1 MSRRAVILGATGLI
15 GGALLR
21 TLLQQSQWQQ
31 LTLVGRRH
39 PDIEADPRI
48 RLVTASL
55 DDLDQHKTEFAVDDV
70 FCCLGTT
77 LRQAGSKAAFERV
90 DKTFCVHAAQ
100 QAAAAGAKRFI
111 MVSAVNANRHGIS
124 FYARTKG
131 EAEREVIAAGVPMT
145 AFMQPSLLQGH
156 RAEFRL
162 GEEIGLKT
170 LALVMPLARWT
181 RADWLP
187 IEAQTVANAMVAV
200 ALQGPDT
207 GIHRLRYQQMSQY
220 AESL

>member
-21 TLLQQSQWQQ
+21 TLLQQPQWQQ
-31 LTLVGRRH
+31 ITLIGRRH
-39 PDIEADPRI
+39 PEMKPDTRV
-48 RLVTASL
+48 RLLTASL
-55 DDLDQHKTEFAVDDV
+55 DDLEPHQAEFAVDDV

-77 LRQAGSKAAFERV
+77 LRQAGSKAAFEQV
-90 DKTFCVHAAQ
+90 DKTFCVNAAR
-100 QAAAAGAKRFI
+100 QAAAAGAQRFF
-111 MVSAVNANRHGIS
+111 MVSAVNANRHGLS

-145 AFMQPSLLQGH
+145 VFMQPSLLQGH

-162 GEEIGLKT
+162 GEEVGLKT

-181 RADWLP
+181 KADWLP
-187 IEAQTVANAMVAV
+187 IEAQTVADAMVAM
-200 ALQGPDT
+200 ALHGPDT
-207 GIHRLRYQQMSQY
+207 GIHRLRYKQMSQY
-220 AESL
+220 AERM